1 MRAQLGFCRE
11 TGQCG
16 NRGQLSLLETE
27 DITTEDVAE
36 KMFLQKRVDNGRKFK
51 DSSAGR
57 SADDSSLIRRAESAD
72 VRIVGQRG
80 GLSAHFVLDPP
91 RLSFVKQS
99 DEGVQTRQTA
109 GKPRIGLHLDK
120 NFLDFIDRHAV
131 LQAFR
136 KSAFQFFRIAFC
148 GKCRYGDDALLFAAQ
163 CRYGVR
169 TFGMCHR

>member
-36 KMFLQKRVDNGRKFK
+36 KMFLQKRVDNGRKFI

-99 DEGVQTRQTA
+99 DE
-109 GKPRIGLHLDK
+109 GLHLDK

>member
-1 MRAQLGFCRE
+1 MIAQLGFCRE

-36 KMFLQKRVDNGRKFK
+36 KMFLQKRVDNGRKFI